1 MSEEKKRN
9 VGIELFRI
17 LMMLGIV
24 ATHVCWQKEFATPGL
39 GRLSETCVVGFAM
52 ISGYFGIRVAPSKLI
67 RLYALAIGYC
77 FLVPIVGGVMP
88 WGGGTLKLPQQI
100 GRLLLVL
107 MSLFGTYMPMLCSCV
122 LRRY

>member
-24 ATHVCWQKEFATPGL
+24 AVHVCGHSDFVSVRLRNLAT
-39 GRLSETCVVGFAM
+39 TCIVGFVM
-52 ISGYFGIRVAPSKLI
+52 ISGYFGIRFAPSKLI

-77 FLVPIVGGVMP
+77 FLIPLMGGDYTGGGV
-88 WGGGTLKLPQQI
+88 
-100 GRLLLVL
+100 
-107 MSLFGTYMPMLCSCV
+107 Y
-122 LRRY
+122 